1 MAARYSRL
9 VPSRPRSHAPKP
21 TADSLALRE
30 RMLDVASELF
40 ASKSFAGTTTEEIAT
55 AVGELR
61 GTVYY
66 HFETKEAI
74 LEGIQGRLTTEL
86 NDRLTEARS
95 EGGSPAERV
104 ERMLDAF
111 IDLAFTRPS
120 DFATSLEDLK
130 YLSGPARKR
139 AEGRADA
146 IRLLLADAI
155 EEALT
160 EAPQRNVDSGIAAVS
175 IMYTL
180 AMTYRWYRPRGR
192 LKRDE
197 VQRQVRALLLD
208 GLVKR

>member
-1 MAARYSRL
+1 
-9 VPSRPRSHAPKP
+9 
-21 TADSLALRE
+21 
-30 RMLDVASELF
+30 MLDVASELF

-160 EAPQRNVDSGIAAVS
+160 EAPPRNVDSGIAAVS